1 MEYRVIKQFRDKFT
15 KAIFPVD
22 SVYQTEDTERAQ
34 YLQESG
40 YLFAEKQEE
49 KSSKGDNSLLDESV
63 EKIKQSVT
71 EELGKEKLEVLLK
84 LEKESK
90 DRKGVI
96 EHIEELLQEVE

>member
-1 MEYRVIKQFRDKFT
+1 MEYKVIKQFRDKFT

-22 SVYQTEDTERAQ
+22 SVYNTEDAERAQ
-34 YLQESG
+34 FLQENG
-40 YLFAEKQEE
+40 YLFAEKREE
-49 KSSKGDNSLLDESV
+49 KSSEGDNSLLDDSV
-63 EKIKQSVT
+63 EKIKKSVT
-71 EELGKEKLEVLLK
+71 AELGKEKLEILLK

>member
-1 MEYRVIKQFRDKFT
+1 MEYKVIKQFRDKFT

-22 SVYQTEDTERAQ
+22 SVYKTEDSERAQ
-34 YLQESG
+34 YLQENG
-40 YLFAEKQEE
+40 YLFAEKQDE
-49 KSSKGDNSLLDESV
+49 KSSEGDDSLLDESV
-63 EKIKQSVT
+63 EKIKKSVT
-71 EELGKEKLEVLLK
+71 AELGKDKLEVLLK

>member
-1 MEYRVIKQFRDKFT
+1 MDYKVIKQFRDKNT

-22 SVYQTEDTERAQ
+22 SVYNTEDAERAQ
-34 YLQESG
+34 FLQEKG

-49 KSSKGDNSLLDESV
+49 KSSEGDSSLLDDSV
-63 EKIKQSVT
+63 EKIKKSVT
-71 EELGKEKLEVLLK
+71 ADLGKEKLEVLLK